1 MFVLC
6 NIVRENQKKP
16 GQSQAET
23 DTISHSTMD
32 TDKATASDNRSW
44 DTSLCD
50 SLNHPQGHH

>member
-32 TDKATASDNRSW
+32 TDKATASDNRS
-44 DTSLCD
+44 
-50 SLNHPQGHH
+50 